1 MSSAISLQNIQRYP
15 VDEAGLRQAAATV
28 LKLQRADAHAQL
40 TIVITD
46 NAALRRLNLTYRQER
61 GETDILSFPAD
72 SNPVAGGDGRY
83 LGDILIAYPYA
94 KRVANSS
101 NLNLESAL
109 RMLVAHGVL
118 HLLGYDHDSEAAKE
132 AMWRAQAAALD
143 SIGIDA
149 SIVDCYGGA

>member
-28 LKLQRADAHAQL
+28 LKLQRADAQAQL

-46 NAALRRLNLTYRQER
+46 NATLRRLNLTYRQER
-61 GETDILSFPAD
+61 GETDILSFPAGP
-72 SNPVAGGDGRY
+72 SPVAGGDGRY

-94 KRVANSS
+94 KRVAKSS

-149 SIVDCYGGA
+149 SIVDSYGGA

>member
-1 MSSAISLQNIQRYP
+1 M
-15 VDEAGLRQAAATV
+15 RQAAATV